1 MALEYSEKFMRLTT
15 RIAAVFLC
23 PLAAALSV
31 GAQTD
36 SLQCSFESLLSTTN
50 VSIRTHDIAIAGKY
64 AYVGTLAST
73 NDFGIEIYDISD
85 PSQPIH
91 SGSAIGDRVE
101 YIVISDTTAFA
112 IAESPTTI
120 HALDIS
126 NPQSPS
132 TIGSLPIPG
141 SLDSAVL
148 NGSSLYVATY
158 SHSSLERGIYVIDVS
173 DPSAMIQTDR
183 LTFDGYSDK
192 MAFLNDTLFH
202 YAYPTGLSVYDCT
215 VPTAPKLLTVYEE
228 SRFGNLFAA
237 GENLLYANH
246 DDDRVCAIDVSNPEA
261 IQVLGE
267 VDMPTLLDY
276 VRDGNIGYGG
286 GYDGLYMFD
295 LTDPT
300 NPTNLGSIDS
310 PTEAHSVSV
319 HNGLVFLAGPGNGL
333 DILEINHT
341 RASPLLS
348 QIPPRPGRISNFSER
363 AIARHGDTVYLWH
376 TGSRSLGDELLRIDV
391 SDPASPVVLGA
402 VALRATDIQ
411 FSDQHVHIV
420 VPTHSEGYTIFEVQD
435 PNTWNPVGSLNLPG
449 WDLELRDQMAFMA
462 GDNNSTLVVVD
473 ISDPTNPT
481 QIGSLQH
488 AISGYSIELSGNA
501 AFLIDYGEPTLLT
514 VDVSVPTTPSATSTT
529 QLPGEVFDIEL
540 VDNWLYAIG
549 RNDIYTLDVSN
560 PATPILTS
568 TTPLIASS
576 VYVSIHHE
584 DGILFAGGEQL
595 VTLDISNPA
604 QPVVNGWYDPS
615 NVLDAGTNWM
625 DIASSNGFAYIN
637 AGEGGLQIVDVS
649 GPCDTPCLADTNHDG
664 VLSPT
669 DFTAWVGAFNNQLPE
684 CDQNND
690 GSCTPTDFTAWVGNY
705 NAGCD

>member
-1 MALEYSEKFMRLTT
+1 MRLTK

-23 PLAAALSV
+23 PFAAALSV

-36 SLQCSFESLLSTTN
+36 SLQCNFESLLSTTD
-50 VSIRTHDIAIAGKY
+50 VSFRTRDVAITGNY
-64 AYVGTLAST
+64 AFVGTLASP

-91 SGSAIGDRVE
+91 SGSAIDDRIE
-101 YIVISDTTAFA
+101 YISIADTTAFA
-112 IAESPTTI
+112 IAYSPTTI
-120 HALDIS
+120 YALDIS

-132 TIGSLPIPG
+132 TIGSLSVPG
-141 SLDSAVL
+141 GFDSAVH
-148 NGSSLYVATY
+148 NGTTLYVSTF
-158 SHSSLERGIYVIDVS
+158 SSGSLERGVYVIDVS
-173 DPSAMIQTDR
+173 DPTAMIQTDR
-183 LTFDGYSDK
+183 LAYNGLPGQ

-202 YAYPTGLSVYDCT
+202 YASTTGLSVFDCT
-215 VPTAPKLLTVYEE
+215 NPTSPKLLTVYEE
-228 SRFGNLFAA
+228 PSFGNLFVADD
-237 GENLLYANH
+237 NLLYANCNG
-246 DDDRVCAIDVSNPEA
+246 DQVCALDVSDPAA

-267 VDMPTLLDY
+267 IDMPFILDY
-276 VRDGNIGYGG
+276 DRDGNTGYSG
-286 GYDGLYMFD
+286 GYEGLFVFD
-295 LTDPT
+295 IANPT
-300 NPTNLGSIDS
+300 NPIPLGSIDS
-310 PTEAHSVSV
+310 PTEAESVTA
-319 HNGLVFLAGPGNGL
+319 HDGLVFLAGPGNGL
-333 DILEINHT
+333 DILDINHT

-348 QIPPRPGRISNFSER
+348 QIPPRPGRISNISER

-391 SDPASPVVLGA
+391 SDPANPAVLGA
-402 VALRATDIQ
+402 VPLRATDIQ
-411 FSDQHVHIV
+411 FRDQHVHIV
-420 VPTHSEGYTIFEVQD
+420 FPSHSDGYSIFNVQD
-435 PNTWNPVGSLNLPG
+435 PNTWNLVGSLNLPG

-462 GDNNSTLVVVD
+462 GDHNSTLVVVD
-473 ISDPTNPT
+473 ISDPANPS
-481 QIGSLQH
+481 QIGSLKYTMR
-488 AISGYSIELSGNA
+488 GYSIEIGGNA
-501 AFLIDYGEPTLLT
+501 AFLIDFGEPTLLT
-514 VDVSVPTTPSATSTT
+514 VDVSDPSKPTATTTT
-529 QLPGEVFDIEL
+529 QLPGAVIDIAL

-549 RNDIYTLDVSN
+549 LGDIYTLDVSN

-568 TTPLIASS
+568 TTPLIGNS
-576 VYVSIHHE
+576 VFVSIHHE

-664 VLSPT
+664 ILSPT
-669 DFTAWVGAFNNQLPE
+669 DFTAWVGAFNSQLPE

-690 GSCTPTDFTAWVGNY
+690 GSCTPTDFTAWIGNY
-705 NAGCD
+705 NAGCP